1 MKTLKKARILL
12 AMLLA
17 VSVFSFAGC
26 GDKNNSDSG
35 VNDGTTTVEQ
45 TTEKTEGAGED
56 LKNDAKDLG
65 DDVKDGAKD
74 LVDGTDNTD
83 NAQKNNTKETTK

>member
-1 MKTLKKARILL
+1 MKKARILL

-26 GDKNNSDSG
+26 GDKDTSEG
-35 VNDGTTTVEQ
+35 QVNDGTTVEQ
-45 TTEKTEGAGED
+45 TTEKASDAGED

-83 NAQKNNTKETTK
+83 DAQKNNTKETTK

>member
-1 MKTLKKARILL
+1 MKKARIIL

-26 GDKNNSDSG
+26 GDSNKSDSG
-35 VNDGTTTVEQ
+35 VNDGTTVEQ
-45 TTEKTEGAGED
+45 TTDKASDAGED
-56 LKNDAKDLG
+56 LKNDAEDLG

-74 LVDGTDNTD
+74 IVDGTDNTD
-83 NAQKNNTKETTK
+83 DAQKSTTKETTK